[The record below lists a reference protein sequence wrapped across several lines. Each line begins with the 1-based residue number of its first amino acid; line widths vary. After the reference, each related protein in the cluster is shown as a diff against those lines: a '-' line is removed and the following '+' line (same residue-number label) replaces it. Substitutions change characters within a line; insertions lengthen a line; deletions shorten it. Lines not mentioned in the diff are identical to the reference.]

1 MYTQMPDASPEHVT
15 LRFRMP
21 DGSAKTWRF
30 LKTSNVQELYSYVF
44 ANLTEP
50 GKIKLST
57 NYPKK
62 DLEEL
67 HLNLGAAGIGDME
80 SIMVTKL

>member
-1 MYTQMPDASPEHVT
+1 
-15 LRFRMP
+15 MP

-30 LKTSNVQELYSYVF
+30 NKNSNVQELYNYVF
-44 ANLTEP
+44 SQLSEP
-50 GKIKLST
+50 CKFKISK

-67 HLNLGAAGIGDME
+67 HQTLSAAGIDNME
-80 SIMVTKL
+80 GLMVTKF

>member
-1 MYTQMPDASPEHVT
+1 MPEASPEMVT

-30 LKTSNVQELYSYVF
+30 NKNANVQEMYSFVF
-44 ANLTEP
+44 ANLSVP

-62 DLEEL
+62 DLDEL
-67 HLNLGAAGIGDME
+67 HITLSSAGIGDME
-80 SIMVTKL
+80 SIMVTNL